1 MDEFKFLGSNIQ
13 SNGQRGE
20 EEGAGRVEQVEM
32 RVRGTCGSRTATRV
46 KEKVYMTL
54 VRPALTV
61 WRRPSWRW
69 QRLFT
74 GSEQEHRI
82 S

>member
-1 MDEFKFLGSNIQ
+1 MMTDEFHYLRSTIQ
-13 SNGQRGE
+13 RE
-20 EEGAGRVEQVEM
+20 VKRAAGRVEQVEM
-32 RVRGTCGSRTATRV
+32 SVRGTCGSRTATRV